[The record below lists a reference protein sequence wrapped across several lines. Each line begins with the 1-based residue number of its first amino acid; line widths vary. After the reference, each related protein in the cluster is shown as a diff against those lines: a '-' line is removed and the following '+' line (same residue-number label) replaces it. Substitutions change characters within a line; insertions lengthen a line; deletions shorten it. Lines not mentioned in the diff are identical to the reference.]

1 MMTRDQ
7 ASALLAAVR
16 RAGNELAGGLHALRQ
31 QRPDDFRAWELA
43 MARALG
49 AIQVELLEPILAAF
63 PEITPIELGG
73 PPGKA
78 SKE

>member
-1 MMTRDQ
+1 MSSPVDCTRYV
-7 ASALLAAVR
+7 SS
-16 RAGNELAGGLHALRQ
+16 G
-31 QRPDDFRAWELA
+31 PDDFRAWELA
-43 MARALG
+43 TARALG